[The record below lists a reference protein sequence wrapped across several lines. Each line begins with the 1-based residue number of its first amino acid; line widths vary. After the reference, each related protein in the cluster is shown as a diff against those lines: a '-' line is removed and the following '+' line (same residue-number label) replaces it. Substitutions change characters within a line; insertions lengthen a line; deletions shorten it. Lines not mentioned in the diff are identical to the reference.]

1 MYGFMFTAHTPL
13 LSVYSSK
20 RKNFD
25 FSALLWQDLYIF
37 ALVVFELNYDL
48 NVVFYVGFRNFC
60 KNKHR

>member
-25 FSALLWQDLYIF
+25 FSTLLWQDLYIF
-37 ALVVFELNYDL
+37 AFVVSWLIYDHHVAL
-48 NVVFYVGFRNFC
+48 HVGFSDFR
-60 KNKHR
+60 KN

>member
-1 MYGFMFTAHTPL
+1 MSGFMFTVHTPL

-37 ALVVFELNYDL
+37 AFVVSWLIYDHH
-48 NVVFYVGFRNFC
+48 VAGFIVL
-60 KNKHR
+60 

>member
-20 RKNFD
+20 RKNFN

-48 NVVFYVGFRNFC
+48 NVVFYVGFSDFR
-60 KNKHR
+60 KN